1 MAIKGNASFGAFIRR
16 KALWVAGGV
25 LVLVVDGARLRDEVY
40 EFDAGTAARAEA
52 PRARHRW
59 PPVISCRERL
69 RIAVI
74 HGVDRRLLVARE
86 GVKVDGGHPR
96 AGGHLRDPA
105 RPTLRPIRRG
115 ACTTRIS
122 HLLEREMCDDDTR

>member
-1 MAIKGNASFGAFIRR
+1 M
-16 KALWVAGGV
+16 V

-86 GVKVDGGHPR
+86 VVKVDGGHPR
-96 AGGHLRDPA
+96 AGGHLRDRDPR
-105 RPTLRPIRRG
+105 RPSGESATRG
-115 ACTTRIS
+115 ACTTRIF
-122 HLLEREMCDDDTR
+122 HLLEREMCDGPR